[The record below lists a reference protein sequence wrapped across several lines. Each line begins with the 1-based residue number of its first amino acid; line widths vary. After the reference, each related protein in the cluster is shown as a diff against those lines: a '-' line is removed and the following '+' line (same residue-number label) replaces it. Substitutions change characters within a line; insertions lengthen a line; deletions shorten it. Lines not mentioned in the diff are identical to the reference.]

1 METLS
6 DTNWDVIINGTGFS
20 QSLLALWVILSENGR
35 ELEHSHSLRALSRS
49 GKKVLHVDSN
59 QYYGG
64 PDAAFSLDEAQE
76 WVKEVNQGGLS
87 LPSRR
92 FAYS

>member
-1 METLS
+1 M
-6 DTNWDVIINGTGFS
+6 
-20 QSLLALWVILSENGR
+20 
-35 ELEHSHSLRALSRS
+35 
-49 GKKVLHVDSN
+49 DSN